1 MCVCVCVCRP
11 PGNGKTISIK
21 ATIHTLYTLSPPIPT
36 LYVKSLASFGG
47 PEYSI
52 SQIFDK
58 ARSYAPC
65 YLVFEDLDSL
75 VTDDVRSFFLN
86 AVDGVSENE
95 GILMV
100 GSTNHLE
107 KLDDG
112 IRKRPSR
119 FDRKY
124 LFGLPEEKERRAY
137 VGFWQ
142 GKLKAEP
149 EAKLKADKG
158 EDEEADQMGKEK
170 GEGDAIEFPDIL
182 IHKIAGIMDGF
193 SFAYMQEA
201 FVSTLLVI
209 AGRDDEDSDEAE
221 EHSEEGIG
229 RLSDDFEL
237 VTLDGGEKDQS
248 ALKES
253 RNDRGD
259 DGDDEHDGEGDDDDK
274 HDPLDKYVLWKEM
287 KVQVNMLKKEFE
299 KSS

>member
-1 MCVCVCVCRP
+1 MCRP

-124 LFGLPEEKERRAY
+124 LFGLPEEKERRRY

-142 GKLKAEP
+142 GKLKADEGG
-149 EAKLKADKG
+149 KLNADV
-158 EDEEADQMGKEK
+158 DEELKDDRDDGA
-170 GEGDAIEFPDIL
+170 GEGDGIEFPDIL
-182 IHKIAGIMDGF
+182 IDKIAGIMDGF

-209 AGRDDEDSDEAE
+209 AGRDDEDSEETE
-221 EHSEEGIG
+221 EHSEEGLG

-237 VTLDGGEKDQS
+237 VTLQAGGEDHEGVS
-248 ALKES
+248 KES
-253 RNDRGD
+253 ESQEER
-259 DGDDEHDGEGDDDDK
+259 EGDGKGDGNYDDK
-274 HDPLDKYVLWKEM
+274 HDPLDKYILWKEM
-287 KVQVNMLKKEFE
+287 KVQVSMLKKEFE